1 MSFGL
6 PDLRRVFVL
15 ALLGTLALSLGCKK
29 TETFRIGLAGA
40 STGVYYISWQAFYE
54 GIRLAAEEINQQG
67 GVLGRSIELFPTD
80 DQVKV
85 DVGVSEM
92 RKLILRDRVHIVIG
106 GSSSHVAAA
115 QSELARQYKVPYIIA
130 NCNSAVLAEDKGH
143 RYLFQLTPSTRM
155 EGYAVAIFVAKQGWK
170 KIWYVLP
177 DYEWGHTL
185 KKMIELKLREIAPET
200 QIIGEFWPKLDETEY
215 GPYITAIQASKPD
228 VVINGMG
235 GGSSISFTK
244 QALGYGLFESTPVV
258 GTYDLLLLEA
268 LGEDMPEG
276 AVGFNRGDFYCIPGA
291 PMERFVEKFK
301 RAYNEYPAAYSVFG
315 YEGVYAAKLAAEKAA
330 TLEDREKITDALS
343 GLRFESPRGEMY
355 FRRYHNQANASVYIG
370 FTWKDRNYP
379 FLIYR
384 DPLRIPAEQ
393 TWPEIE
399 TIQAL
404 RAAARDE

>member
-1 MSFGL
+1 
-6 PDLRRVFVL
+6 
-15 ALLGTLALSLGCKK
+15 
-29 TETFRIGLAGA
+29 
-40 STGVYYISWQAFYE
+40 
-54 GIRLAAEEINQQG
+54 
-67 GVLGRSIELFPTD
+67 
-80 DQVKV
+80 
-85 DVGVSEM
+85 
-92 RKLILRDRVHIVIG
+92 
-106 GSSSHVAAA
+106 
-115 QSELARQYKVPYIIA
+115 
-130 NCNSAVLAEDKGH
+130 
-143 RYLFQLTPSTRM
+143 
-155 EGYAVAIFVAKQGWK
+155 
-170 KIWYVLP
+170 
-177 DYEWGHTL
+177 
-185 KKMIELKLREIAPET
+185 MIDLKLREIAPGT
-200 QIIGEFWPKLDETEY
+200 QIMGEFWPKLDETEF
-215 GPYITAIQASKPD
+215 GPYITAIQAAKPD

-268 LGEDMPEG
+268 LGKDMPEG
-276 AVGFNRGDFYCIPGA
+276 AVGFNRGDFFCIRGA
-291 PMERFVEKFK
+291 PMERFVEKFR
-301 RAYNEYPAAYSVFG
+301 RAYNKYPAAYSVFG
-315 YEGVYAAKLAAEKAA
+315 YEGIHVAKLAAEKAA

-343 GLRFESPRGEMY
+343 GLSFESPRGEIY